1 MNNIEKAKELLKD
14 DLTCVLVKDDIV
26 YTSKARGIA
35 PVLNYLNEKV
45 DLNSFSVADRIV
57 GKAAAFLFVNAGIKE
72 VYTEVLSVKGKEI
85 LEKYNIPY
93 EYKTL
98 VDKIINRTGDD
109 ICPMEKTVQDV
120 DDPKIAYELLDAKI
134 KSLRK

>member
-1 MNNIEKAKELLKD
+1 MQ
-14 DLTCVLVKDDIV
+14 
-26 YTSKARGIA
+26 
-35 PVLNYLNEKV
+35 
-45 DLNSFSVADRIV
+45 
-57 GKAAAFLFVNAGIKE
+57 
-72 VYTEVLSVKGKEI
+72 EI